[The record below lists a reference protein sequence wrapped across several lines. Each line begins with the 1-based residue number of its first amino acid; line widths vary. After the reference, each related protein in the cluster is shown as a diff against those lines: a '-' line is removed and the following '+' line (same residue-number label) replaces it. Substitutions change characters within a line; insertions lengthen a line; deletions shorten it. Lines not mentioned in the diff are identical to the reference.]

1 MSETA
6 TSAPAPRLK
15 GKYDSEIRTR
25 LKDELN
31 LANIMQVPRFEKIVI
46 NMGVGRATQQASL
59 LEGAVNDL
67 TVITGQKPM
76 VTRARK
82 SIAGFKLREGN
93 PIGAKVTLRGAR
105 MWEFFDRLV
114 SIAIPRVRDFRGLPP
129 NSFDGHGNYTF
140 GVTEQLIFPEI
151 NYDRIDTVRGMDI
164 TICTTA
170 RTDDEARALLRAFG
184 FPFRTGEVTPGLIET
199 PKKRSRR
206 PAGGRK

>member
-1 MSETA
+1 VT
-6 TSAPAPRLK
+6 PRLK
-15 GKYDSEIRTR
+15 ERYDSEVRTR

-31 LANIMQVPRFEKIVI
+31 LSNIMQVPRFEKIVI

-76 VTRARK
+76 VTKARK

-93 PIGAKVTLRGAR
+93 AIGAKVTLRGAR

-170 RTDDEARALLRAFG
+170 RTDDEARALLAAFG
-184 FPFRTGEVTPGLIET
+184 FPFSTGETIPGLIEPT
-199 PKKRSRR
+199 KRSRR
-206 PAGGRK
+206 PARRGAR

>member
-1 MSETA
+1 LSL
-6 TSAPAPRLK
+6 S
-15 GKYDSEIRTR
+15 
-25 LKDELN
+25 
-31 LANIMQVPRFEKIVI
+31 NIMQVPRFQKIVI
-46 NMGVGRATQQASL
+46 NMGVGQATQQASL

-67 TVITGQKPM
+67 TLITGQKPM

-170 RTDDEARALLRAFG
+170 RTDDEARALMAAFG
-184 FPFRTGEVTPGLIET
+184 FPFRTGETLPGLIE
-199 PKKRSRR
+199 PEKKSRR
-206 PAGGRK
+206 PVRRGRK

>member
-1 MSETA
+1 MSAEA
-6 TSAPAPRLK
+6 AAAAPAPRLK
-15 GKYDSEIRTR
+15 ERYDSEIRTR
-25 LKDELN
+25 LKDELSLSN
-31 LANIMQVPRFEKIVI
+31 VMQVPRFEKIVI

-76 VTRARK
+76 VTKARK
-82 SIAGFKLREGN
+82 SIAAFKLREGN
-93 PIGAKVTLRGAR
+93 AIGAKVTLRGAR

-170 RTDDEARALLRAFG
+170 RTDDEARALLAAFG
-184 FPFRTGEVTPGLIET
+184 FPFRTAETAPSLIEPT
-199 PKKRSRR
+199 KRSRR
-206 PAGGRK
+206 PRGRK

>member
-1 MSETA
+1 MAMKIKKGDRVKVLGGKDRGKEGEVMRA
-6 TSAPAPRLK
+6 FPAQ
-15 GKYDSEIRTR
+15 GK
-25 LKDELN
+25 
-31 LANIMQVPRFEKIVI
+31 VIVE
-46 NMGVGRATQQASL
+46 GVNRVKKHQRQTRATMQASL
-59 LEGAVNDL
+59 LEGAANDL

-93 PIGAKVTLRGAR
+93 AIGAKVTLRGDR

-114 SIAIPRVRDFRGLPP
+114 SIAIPRVRDFRGLSPD
-129 NSFDGHGNYTF
+129 SFDGHGNYTF

-170 RTDDEARALLRAFG
+170 RTDDEARALLAAFG
-184 FPFRTGEVTPGLIET
+184 FPFSTGETIPGLIEPT
-199 PKKRSRR
+199 KRSRR
-206 PAGGRK
+206 PARRK